1 MKNAFFSMDVE
12 SLYDAE
18 VLKKT
23 NNKYDEK
30 YSYEECIL
38 NYIELLNKYNIKATF
53 FITYTSINK
62 IKDIIPTLIKEGH
75 EIAIHAKKHV
85 SPIKQDNDEFLND
98 IKMTKEYLES
108 NYNIKIKGYRAPCFG
123 ITDDKLKI
131 IKDLDFKYDSSFMN
145 FSLQLNAGTIN
156 INDYEKIGST
166 IYKKDNFYEFMLS
179 KSKVLNGSIP
189 ISGGGYLRLI
199 PFFFIN
205 HYLKK
210 YIKKNNSYIFY
221 CHPFEVSNGKL
232 PKFSGLSFV
241 ERSYINHN
249 RGKYLKRIE
258 KIIKYLIKNNYEF
271 NTFEQYIE
279 KATR

>member
-1 MKNAFFSMDVE
+1 MKYAFFSMDVE

-23 NNKYDEK
+23 NNEYEEK

-38 NYIELLNKYNIKATF
+38 DYINLLNKYNIKATF

-62 IKDIIPTLIKEGH
+62 IKDIIPKLIKEGH
-75 EIAIHAKKHV
+75 EIAIHAKNHI
-85 SPIKQDNDEFLND
+85 SPITQTNEDFYEDVKF
-98 IKMTKEYLES
+98 IKDYLES
-108 NYNIKIKGYRAPCFG
+108 NYNIQIKGYRAPCFG

-131 IKDLDFKYDSSFMN
+131 IKELNFNYDSSFID
-145 FSLQLNAGTIN
+145 FHLQLNSGTIN
-156 INDYEKIGST
+156 IDDYEKIAST
-166 IYKKDNFYEFMLS
+166 IYKKDDFYEFMLS
-179 KSKVLNGSIP
+179 KSNVFSIP

-221 CHPFEVSNGKL
+221 CHPFEISKGKL
-232 PKFSGLSFV
+232 PKFNGLSFI
-241 ERSYINHN
+241 EKSYINHN
-249 RGKYLKRIE
+249 RKKYLKRIE
-258 KIIKYLIKNNYEF
+258 KIIKYLNKNNYEF
-271 NTFEQYIE
+271 NTFEKYIE

>member
-1 MKNAFFSMDVE
+1 
-12 SLYDAE
+12 
-18 VLKKT
+18 
-23 NNKYDEK
+23 
-30 YSYEECIL
+30 
-38 NYIELLNKYNIKATF
+38 
-53 FITYTSINK
+53 
-62 IKDIIPTLIKEGH
+62 
-75 EIAIHAKKHV
+75 
-85 SPIKQDNDEFLND
+85 
-98 IKMTKEYLES
+98 
-108 NYNIKIKGYRAPCFG
+108 
-123 ITDDKLKI
+123 
-131 IKDLDFKYDSSFMN
+131 
-145 FSLQLNAGTIN
+145 
-156 INDYEKIGST
+156 
-166 IYKKDNFYEFMLS
+166 MLS

-232 PKFSGLSFV
+232 PKFSELSFV